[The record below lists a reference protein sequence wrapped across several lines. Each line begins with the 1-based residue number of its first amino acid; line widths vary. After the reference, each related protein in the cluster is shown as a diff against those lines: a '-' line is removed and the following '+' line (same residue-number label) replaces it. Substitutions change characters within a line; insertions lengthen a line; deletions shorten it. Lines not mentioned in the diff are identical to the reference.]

1 MSKPLVS
8 VVIPVY
14 REGEILSETIESVL
28 VQTFRDFEIV
38 IVNNNADDVSLA
50 IIRKYASEYP
60 DLIRIVDQSVQGAPS
75 ARNKGILESRGHYIA
90 MLEGDDMMLPNR
102 LEKQLKYFEEEKDGF
117 LLLSSYFDRVDWEN
131 KTLLNPGGIDK
142 NFWMSSLKIDKIFG
156 SHPSTWF
163 FEKNTSVSVGM
174 FV

>member
-38 IVNNNADDVSLA
+38 IVNNNADDVSLS
-50 IIRKYASEYP
+50 IMRKYASEYP
-60 DLIRIVDQSVQGAPS
+60 DLIRIVDQSVQGVPS

-102 LEKQLKYFEEEKDGF
+102 LEK
-117 LLLSSYFDRVDWEN
+117 
-131 KTLLNPGGIDK
+131 
-142 NFWMSSLKIDKIFG
+142 
-156 SHPSTWF
+156 
-163 FEKNTSVSVGM
+163 
-174 FV
+174 